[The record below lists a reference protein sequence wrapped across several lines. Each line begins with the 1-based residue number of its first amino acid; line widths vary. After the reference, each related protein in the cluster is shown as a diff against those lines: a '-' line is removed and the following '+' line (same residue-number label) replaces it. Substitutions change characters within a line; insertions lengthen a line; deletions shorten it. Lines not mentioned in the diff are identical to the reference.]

1 MIDYKLVLI
10 LVLSIVL
17 VFMYNRIE
25 DLRDDVNILKKK
37 IDDKRIN
44 DDRNILNNK
53 KTSDELLNLF
63 HDKNSILNDNIGNKD
78 ANSIKCDN
86 IEKCD
91 MPILSKNQNLEET
104 YIIDKKKDNTSS
116 YKATESSEDIDI
128 NYEHSSTNEKEEFI
142 VFSNEKEKN
151 VNTEVIDVSNI
162 IDNIETNNMIMDSFA
177 STLLSKTFNPDLD
190 IIQDSSNSDDRINID
205 QLNDSEKSELKDLD
219 NENIMKEFENIEL
232 VECDGVVQIQKK
244 TSSESSEDEE
254 NEENMSELLD
264 GDIST
269 SEFQKINL
277 NSITKYKL
285 DDLQKLAEKYSI
297 TITKKLKNGKE
308 INKTKKELYKELTI
322 FKQN

>member
-1 MIDYKLVLI
+1 M
-10 LVLSIVL
+10 
-17 VFMYNRIE
+17 
-25 DLRDDVNILKKK
+25 
-37 IDDKRIN
+37 
-44 DDRNILNNK
+44 
-53 KTSDELLNLF
+53 
-63 HDKNSILNDNIGNKD
+63 G
-78 ANSIKCDN
+78 
-86 IEKCD
+86 
-91 MPILSKNQNLEET
+91 
-104 YIIDKKKDNTSS
+104 
-116 YKATESSEDIDI
+116 
-128 NYEHSSTNEKEEFI
+128 
-142 VFSNEKEKN
+142 
-151 VNTEVIDVSNI
+151 EVIDVSNI

-285 DDLQKLAEKYSI
+285 DDLQK
-297 TITKKLKNGKE
+297 
-308 INKTKKELYKELTI
+308 
-322 FKQN
+322 

>member
-37 IDDKRIN
+37 IDDKKII
-44 DDRNILNNK
+44 DDRNLLNNK

-63 HDKNSILNDNIGNKD
+63 HDKNSILNDTIGGKNTNPK
-78 ANSIKCDN
+78 NCDN
-86 IEKCD
+86 NQKCD
-91 MPILSKNQNLEET
+91 MPVLSKNQNLEET
-104 YIIDKKKDNTSS
+104 YVIEKKDNTSS

-128 NYEHSSTNEKEEFI
+128 NYEHSSSNEDKKDEFI

-151 VNTEVIDVSNI
+151 INTEIIDVSNI
-162 IDNIETNNMIMDSFA
+162 IDNIDTNNILMESFA
-177 STLLSKTFNPDLD
+177 STLLAKTFNPDLD

-205 QLNDSEKSELKDLD
+205 QLNESEKSECKEHD
-219 NENIMKEFENIEL
+219 NENLMKEFENIEL
-232 VECDGVVQIQKK
+232 VECNGVVQIQKK
-244 TSSESSEDEE
+244 ISIDTSEEDCEE
-254 NEENMSELLD
+254 DNVSDLLD

-277 NSITKYKL
+277 NSITKYRL

-297 TITKKLKNGKE
+297 TITKNNGK
-308 INKTKKELYKELTI
+308 NKTKKELYNELTI
-322 FKQN
+322 YKQN